1 MPSWTDLSCYWADYY
16 WVIAAPV
23 TICTTV
29 RSETCSSSDR
39 TTSNL
44 SPSPNW
50 ITTLS
55 SGLKTGF
62 LESLLCRFVLF
73 PHSAPGRDQIGF
85 FFISK
90 LICTFQR
97 KFFWGYSSDSI
108 FRGETH
114 FRQGKGAL
122 EPLNQDKHIWKWCS
136 HPFQR
141 RLVSSVSR
149 APALNCSIL
158 MSQAEQALEN
168 TAVVWV
174 WHILE
179 RESRGSHSSLLLL
192 TWGPTAGHW
201 TSLCISFSSIH

>member
-1 MPSWTDLSCYWADYY
+1 MLSWSDLSCYWADDY
-16 WVIAAPV
+16 WVTAAPV
-23 TICTTV
+23 TICTAV

-50 ITTLS
+50 IPTLS
-55 SGLKTGF
+55 SGLKTDFFGIITLSF
-62 LESLLCRFVLF
+62 CFVSTQC
-73 PHSAPGRDQIGF
+73 PRQGSDC

-90 LICTFQR
+90 LICIFQK

-122 EPLNQDKHIWKWCS
+122 EPLNQRKHIWKWCS

-141 RLVSSVSR
+141 WLVSSVSR
-149 APALNCSIL
+149 APAL
-158 MSQAEQALEN
+158 
-168 TAVVWV
+168 
-174 WHILE
+174 
-179 RESRGSHSSLLLL
+179 
-192 TWGPTAGHW
+192 
-201 TSLCISFSSIH
+201 